1 MNLLISFYMF
11 FNLILIC
18 ENLCNLRI
26 NISPIKLYV
35 NLYGE
40 LLCGEK
46 EFAVDLIDKRIE
58 L

>member
-1 MNLLISFYMF
+1 MNLLISFSIF

-46 EFAVDLIDKRIE
+46 EFAVDLYR
-58 L
+58 LS